1 MRKRIL
7 SVVLTV
13 LMLAAMVPSAMAAT
27 LEEINQD
34 EVFLKQQQRGTCT
47 LASTAMITVEHMP
60 TPQLLEL
67 KEEIGKVAQITEASC
82 REAFWLSGRGLP
94 YNFSYGEMTVGHDRL
109 PGGQANEAV
118 LIDLLE
124 EHPEGIMLHA
134 ACVPHGILLTEYKD
148 GQFYCA
154 DPSEYAEAGIIPI
167 EEAWGTRVEN
177 SNAYWYVTSQVAQPQ
192 EKPVLPAPS
201 VEVEDS
207 VSDLMAPLAT
217 QETETAACLIGQAL
231 VEQNGTN

>member
-1 MRKRIL
+1 MRCSSSSSREG
-7 SVVLTV
+7 
-13 LMLAAMVPSAMAAT
+13 P
-27 LEEINQD
+27 
-34 EVFLKQQQRGTCT
+34 GT
-47 LASTAMITVEHMP
+47 LASTAMMLRRAAMLNGDENW
-60 TPQLLEL
+60 
-67 KEEIGKVAQITEASC
+67 AQITEASC

-167 EEAWGTRVEN
+167 EEAGHPGGELQRLLVCDLPGGTAPGETGTPRPLGGGGGLRV
-177 SNAYWYVTSQVAQPQ
+177 
-192 EKPVLPAPS
+192 
-201 VEVEDS
+201 
-207 VSDLMAPLAT
+207 
-217 QETETAACLIGQAL
+217 
-231 VEQNGTN
+231 

>member
-1 MRKRIL
+1 MTCWR
-7 SVVLTV
+7 S
-13 LMLAAMVPSAMAAT
+13 T
-27 LEEINQD
+27 L
-34 EVFLKQQQRGTCT
+34 RGSC
-47 LASTAMITVEHMP
+47 STP
-60 TPQLLEL
+60 P
-67 KEEIGKVAQITEASC
+67 
-82 REAFWLSGRGLP
+82 AFP
-94 YNFSYGEMTVGHDRL
+94 
-109 PGGQANEAV
+109 
-118 LIDLLE
+118 
-124 EHPEGIMLHA
+124 
-134 ACVPHGILLTEYKD
+134 TEYKD

>member
-47 LASTAMITVEHMP
+47 LASTAMMLRRAAMLNGDENW
-60 TPQLLEL
+60 
-67 KEEIGKVAQITEASC
+67 AQITEASC
-82 REAFWLSGRGLP
+82 REAFWLSG
-94 YNFSYGEMTVGHDRL
+94 L

>member
-47 LASTAMITVEHMP
+47 LASTAMMLRRAAMLNGDENW
-60 TPQLLEL
+60 
-67 KEEIGKVAQITEASC
+67 AQITEASC

-124 EHPEGIMLHA
+124 EHPEGSCSTPPAFPTAFCSLSTRMDSFT
-134 ACVPHGILLTEYKD
+134 VPTLRSMPRPGSSPLRRPGAPGWRT
-148 GQFYCA
+148 
-154 DPSEYAEAGIIPI
+154 PTPI
-167 EEAWGTRVEN
+167 G
-177 SNAYWYVTSQVAQPQ
+177 
-192 EKPVLPAPS
+192 
-201 VEVEDS
+201 
-207 VSDLMAPLAT
+207 M
-217 QETETAACLIGQAL
+217 
-231 VEQNGTN
+231 

>member
-47 LASTAMITVEHMP
+47 LASTAMMLRRAAMLNGDENW
-60 TPQLLEL
+60 
-67 KEEIGKVAQITEASC
+67 AQITEASC

-109 PGGQANEAV
+109 PGGQASSPTQKPSFTPVMNT
-118 LIDLLE
+118 
-124 EHPEGIMLHA
+124 GR
-134 ACVPHGILLTEYKD
+134 TEPLGSWEQD
-148 GQFYCA
+148 
-154 DPSEYAEAGIIPI
+154 
-167 EEAWGTRVEN
+167 TRTGV
-177 SNAYWYVTSQVAQPQ
+177 
-192 EKPVLPAPS
+192 
-201 VEVEDS
+201 
-207 VSDLMAPLAT
+207 
-217 QETETAACLIGQAL
+217 
-231 VEQNGTN
+231 

>member
-1 MRKRIL
+1 M
-7 SVVLTV
+7 
-13 LMLAAMVPSAMAAT
+13 MLRRAAM
-27 LEEINQD
+27 LNGD
-34 EVFLKQQQRGTCT
+34 ENW
-47 LASTAMITVEHMP
+47 
-60 TPQLLEL
+60 
-67 KEEIGKVAQITEASC
+67 AQITEASC

-177 SNAYWYVTSQVAQPQ
+177 SNAYWYVISQVAQPQ

>member
-1 MRKRIL
+1 MD
-7 SVVLTV
+7 SFT
-13 LMLAAMVPSAMAAT
+13 
-27 LEEINQD
+27 
-34 EVFLKQQQRGTCT
+34 
-47 LASTAMITVEHMP
+47 
-60 TPQLLEL
+60 
-67 KEEIGKVAQITEASC
+67 
-82 REAFWLSGRGLP
+82 
-94 YNFSYGEMTVGHDRL
+94 
-109 PGGQANEAV
+109 
-118 LIDLLE
+118 
-124 EHPEGIMLHA
+124 
-134 ACVPHGILLTEYKD
+134 
-148 GQFYCA
+148 
-154 DPSEYAEAGIIPI
+154 AEAGIIPI

>member
-47 LASTAMITVEHMP
+47 LASTAMMLRRAAMLNGDENW
-60 TPQLLEL
+60 
-67 KEEIGKVAQITEASC
+67 AQITEAS
-82 REAFWLSGRGLP
+82 
-94 YNFSYGEMTVGHDRL
+94 L

>member
-47 LASTAMITVEHMP
+47 LASTAMMLRRAAMLNGDENW
-60 TPQLLEL
+60 
-67 KEEIGKVAQITEASC
+67 AQ
-82 REAFWLSGRGLP
+82 
-94 YNFSYGEMTVGHDRL
+94 MTVGHDRL